1 MKKRKEEKAL
11 SVTRY
16 GVGSNVLYLL
26 KETMICYPF
35 LLVMC
40 AISVAIGI
48 VIPVV
53 TTFLPKIVIEQI
65 TTGVELKGVLLVTV
79 IGTGLLAVCAGGKVF
94 FEKLLYFQ
102 KFRMNTHYT
111 ELVAIKGMTAD
122 YCHQENEG
130 FRKLHTESAGACNGN
145 YSPMVQVYDVGIG
158 LCTSGLGFVLY
169 FGILARLSIVL
180 VLVLIGVTMCSC
192 ILNHKAIR
200 WTEKHRE
207 EKVRYQQRTDYLA
220 RVSGDI
226 KSAKDIRLYR
236 MNGWLSDVYRK
247 NVEGLNGW
255 YRRYTK
261 KVFGVAAGDS
271 VLALVRES
279 VAYAYLLYLVLAED
293 MSVADFVLYFGVIA
307 GFSAWLSGMFGQ
319 VTALSR
325 ISSTVDYVRTFLA
338 YPDTYAREGGCDLPE
353 ESEGPKELS
362 LCNVS
367 YRYEGAEKD
376 TISGLTLTVAPKEHL
391 AIVGLNG
398 AGKTTLV
405 KLLCGLTEPSEGC
418 VRYGGMDVK
427 EYNRNEYY
435 EQFSAV
441 FQQFSLLPVT
451 FAEAVAE
458 EAPEKIDR
466 ERVKSCLKTAGLW
479 EKIASLPKEMDSE
492 YSRAVNDEGTELSGG
507 QIQKLLLARALYR
520 KAPFMV
526 LDEPTAAL
534 DPIAESNLYETYHKV
549 MKDCSTVF
557 ISHRLAS
564 TRFCDRIVLMEDGKI
579 VEEGTH
585 DELLAKQ
592 GRYYELYE
600 TQAKYYRETQQP
612 DSASFREQLAEGGVS
627 E

>member
-1 MKKRKEEKAL
+1 MKKGKEENAL
-11 SVTRY
+11 QVTRY
-16 GVGSNVLYLL
+16 GTGSNVCYLL
-26 KETMICYPF
+26 KETVKCYPF
-35 LLVMC
+35 LLVLC
-40 AISVAIGI
+40 AFSVVIGI
-48 VIPVV
+48 VIPVI

-65 TTGVELKGVLLVTV
+65 TTGLELKDILLVTI

-94 FEKLLYFQ
+94 VEKLLFFQ

-111 ELVAIKGMTAD
+111 ELVAIKGMKAD
-122 YCHQENEG
+122 YCHQETER

-145 YSPMVQVYDVGIG
+145 YSPMTQVYDVGIG
-158 LCTSGLGFVLY
+158 LCTGVLGFVLY
-169 FGILARLSIVL
+169 FGILARLSIGL
-180 VLVLIGVTMCSC
+180 VVFLVAVTICSC

-200 WTEKHRE
+200 FTEKHRE

-220 RVSGDI
+220 TVSGDI

-236 MNGWLSDVYRK
+236 MNEWLSDVYRK

-261 KVFGVAAGDS
+261 TVFGVAAGDS
-271 VLALVRES
+271 VLALVREI
-279 VAYAYLLYLVLAED
+279 VAYVYLLYLVIAQD

-307 GFSAWLSGMFGQ
+307 GFSAWLSGLFGQ

-325 ISSTVDYVRTFLA
+325 ISSTVNYVRTFLA
-338 YPDTYAREGGCDLPE
+338 YPDAYVREGGRNLPE
-353 ESEGPKELS
+353 ASEEPKELS

-367 YRYEGAEKD
+367 YRYEGAEQD
-376 TISGLTLTVAPKEHL
+376 TLSGISLTVAPKEHL

-405 KLLCGLTEPSEGC
+405 KLMCGLTDPTEGC
-418 VRYGGMDVK
+418 VRYDSVDVK
-427 EYNRNEYY
+427 EYNRDGYY
-435 EQFSAV
+435 ELFSAV

-458 EAPEKIDR
+458 EEPEKIDR
-466 ERVKSCLKTAGLW
+466 ERVEACLKTAGLW
-479 EKIASLPKEMDSE
+479 DKIASLPKGMNSE

-507 QIQKLLLARALYR
+507 QVQKLLLARALYR
-520 KAPFMV
+520 KAPFMI

-534 DPIAESNLYETYHKV
+534 DPIAESNLYETYHEV

-579 VEEGTH
+579 IEEGTH
-585 DELLAKQ
+585 TELLAKQ

-600 TQAKYYRETQQP
+600 TQAKYYREHP
-612 DSASFREQLAEGGVS
+612 AEGGAF

>member
-1 MKKRKEEKAL
+1 MKKEKAENTL
-11 SVTRY
+11 HVTRY
-16 GVGSNVLYLL
+16 GTGSNVCYML
-26 KETMICYPF
+26 KETLKCYPF
-35 LLVMC
+35 LLVLC
-40 AISVAIGI
+40 VVSVVIGL
-48 VIPVV
+48 VIPVI

-65 TTGVELKGVLLVTV
+65 TTGTEVKDILIVTVTGTGVLALC
-79 IGTGLLAVCAGGKVF
+79 AVGKVF
-94 FEKLLYFQ
+94 FEKLLFFQ
-102 KFRMNTHYT
+102 KLRMNTYYT

-122 YCHQENEG
+122 YYHQETER
-130 FRKLHTESAGACNGN
+130 FRKLHTESANACNSN
-145 YSPMVQVYDVGIG
+145 YSPMIQVYDVGIG
-158 LCTSGLGFVLY
+158 LCTSALGFALY
-169 FGILARLSIVL
+169 FGILARLSVVL
-180 VLVLIGVTMCSC
+180 VAFLIGVTIGSC

-200 WTEKHRE
+200 FTEKHRD

-220 RVSGDI
+220 SVSGDI
-226 KSAKDIRLYR
+226 KSAKDIRLYH

-261 KVFGVAAGDS
+261 TVFGVAAGDAGLS
-271 VLALVRES
+271 LVREAA
-279 VAYAYLLYLVLAED
+279 AYAYLLYMVISKD
-293 MSVADFVLYFGVIA
+293 MGVADFVLYFGVIT

-325 ISSTVDYVRTFLA
+325 ISSTVNYVRTFLV
-338 YPDTYAREGGCDLPE
+338 YPDIYVREGGRDLPE
-353 ESEGPKELS
+353 VSEGPKALS

-367 YRYEGAEKD
+367 YRYEGAEQD
-376 TISGLTLTVAPKEHL
+376 TLSGVSLAVAPKEHL

-405 KLLCGLTEPSEGC
+405 KLLCGLTDPTKGC
-418 VRYGGMDVK
+418 VRYDGVDVK
-427 EYNRNEYY
+427 EYNRDGYY
-435 EQFSAV
+435 ELFSAV

-458 EAPEKIDR
+458 EDPAKIDR
-466 ERVKSCLKTAGLW
+466 KRVEECLKTAGLW
-479 EKIASLPKEMDSE
+479 EKIVSLPKGMDSE

-520 KAPFMV
+520 KAPVMI
-526 LDEPTAAL
+526 LDEPTAVL
-534 DPIAESNLYETYHKV
+534 DPIAESNLYETYHEV

-579 VEEGTH
+579 IEEGTH
-585 DELLAKQ
+585 TELLAKQ
-592 GRYYELYE
+592 GKYYELYE
-600 TQAKYYRETQQP
+600 TQAKYYRE
-612 DSASFREQLAEGGVS
+612 RRLEGGVS

>member
-1 MKKRKEEKAL
+1 MKKERQEDTL
-11 SVTRY
+11 QVTRY
-16 GVGSNVLYLL
+16 GVGSNVCYLW
-26 KETMICYPF
+26 KETMKCDPF
-35 LLVMC
+35 LLVLC
-40 AISVAIGI
+40 AFCVVIGI

-53 TTFLPKIVIEQI
+53 NTFLPKIVIEQI
-65 TTGVELKGVLLVTV
+65 TTGVERKEILIVTV
-79 IGTGLLAVCAGGKVF
+79 IGTGVLALCAGGKVF
-94 FEKLLYFQ
+94 IEKLLFFQ

-122 YCHQENEG
+122 YRRQEDEG

-145 YSPMVQVYDVGIG
+145 YSPMTQVYDVGIG
-158 LCTSGLGFVLY
+158 LCTGGMGFVLY
-169 FGILARLSIVL
+169 FGILARLSIGL
-180 VLVLIGVTMCSC
+180 VVFLVAVTVCSC
-192 ILNHKAIR
+192 ILNHRAIR
-200 WTEKHRE
+200 FTEKYRE
-207 EKVRYQQRTDYLA
+207 EKVRYQQRTDYLTT
-220 RVSGDI
+220 VSGDI

-236 MNGWLSDVYRK
+236 MNEWLSEVYRK

-261 KVFGVAAGDS
+261 TVFGVAAGDC
-271 VLALVRES
+271 VLALVREI
-279 VAYAYLLYLVLAED
+279 VAYAYLLYLVIEED

-307 GFSAWLSGMFGQ
+307 GFSVWLSGLFGQ

-325 ISSTVDYVRTFLA
+325 ISSTVNYVRTFLS
-338 YPDTYAREGGCDLPE
+338 YPDAYTGEEGRKLPE
-353 ESEGPKELS
+353 ASEGPKELS
-362 LCNVS
+362 LCDVS

-376 TISGLTLTVAPKEHL
+376 TISGISLTVAPKEHL

-405 KLLCGLTEPSEGC
+405 KLLCGLTEPTEGC
-418 VRYGGMDVK
+418 VRYGDVDVK
-427 EYNRNEYY
+427 EYNKDKYY
-435 EQFSAV
+435 ELFSAV

-451 FAEAVAE
+451 FAEVVAE
-458 EAPEKIDR
+458 EEPAKLDR
-466 ERVKSCLKTAGLW
+466 KRVEACLKIAGLW
-479 EKIASLPKEMDSE
+479 DKITSLPKGMDSE

-507 QIQKLLLARALYR
+507 QVQKLLLARALYR
-520 KAPFMV
+520 KAPFMI

-534 DPIAESNLYETYHKV
+534 DPIAESNLYETYHEV

-579 VEEGTH
+579 IEEGTH
-585 DELLAKQ
+585 AELLVKQ

-600 TQAKYYRETQQP
+600 TQAKYYRET
-612 DSASFREQLAEGGVS
+612 STEGGVS

>member
-1 MKKRKEEKAL
+1 MKKENKEDAL
-11 SVTRY
+11 QVTRY
-16 GVGSNVLYLL
+16 GIGSNACYLL
-26 KETMICYPF
+26 KETMKCYPF
-35 LLVMC
+35 LLVLC
-40 AISVAIGI
+40 VISVVIGI
-48 VIPVV
+48 VIPVI

-65 TTGVELKGVLLVTV
+65 TAGAAIKEILLVTV
-79 IGTGLLAVCAGGKVF
+79 TGTGVLALCAGGKVF

-102 KFRMNTHYT
+102 KIRMNTHYT

-122 YCHQENEG
+122 YCHQETEG

-169 FGILARLSIVL
+169 FGILARLSVVL
-180 VLVLIGVTMCSC
+180 VVFLIGVTICSC

-200 WTEKHRE
+200 FTEKHRD

-220 RVSGDI
+220 SVSGDI
-226 KSAKDIRLYR
+226 KSAKDIRLYH

-261 KVFGVAAGDS
+261 TVFGVAAGDS
-271 VLALVRES
+271 ALALVREIA
-279 VAYAYLLYLVLAED
+279 AYAYLLYMVMEGN
-293 MSVADFVLYFGVIA
+293 MGVADFVLYFGVIT

-325 ISSTVDYVRTFLA
+325 ISSTVNYVRTFLA
-338 YPDTYAREGGCDLPE
+338 YPATYTREGGRELPKA
-353 ESEGPKELS
+353 SDGPKELS
-362 LCNVS
+362 LWNVS
-367 YRYEGAEKD
+367 YRYEGAEQD

-405 KLLCGLTEPSEGC
+405 KLLCGLTNPTEGS
-418 VRYGGMDVK
+418 VRYDSVDVK
-427 EYNRNEYY
+427 EYNRDSYY
-435 EQFSAV
+435 ELFSAV

-458 EAPEKIDR
+458 EEPARIDR
-466 ERVKSCLKTAGLW
+466 ERVEECLKIAGLW
-479 EKIASLPKEMDSE
+479 EKIDSLPNGMDSE

-520 KAPFMV
+520 KAPIMI

-534 DPIAESNLYETYHKV
+534 DPIAESNLYETYHEV

-564 TRFCDRIVLMEDGKI
+564 TRFCDRIVLMEEGKI
-579 VEEGTH
+579 IEEGTH
-585 DELLAKQ
+585 TELLAKR

-600 TQAKYYRETQQP
+600 TQAKYYRETLI
-612 DSASFREQLAEGGVS
+612 EVEGGVS

>member
-1 MKKRKEEKAL
+1 MKKESEENML
-11 SVTRY
+11 NVTRY
-16 GVGSNVLYLL
+16 RTGSNLCYIL
-26 KETMICYPF
+26 KETMRCYPF
-35 LLVMC
+35 LLVLC
-40 AISVAIGI
+40 VFSVVIGFL
-48 VIPVV
+48 IPVI

-65 TTGVELKGVLLVTV
+65 TIGVETRDILLVTV

-94 FEKLLYFQ
+94 FEKLLFFQ

-111 ELVAIKGMTAD
+111 ELVATKGMTAD
-122 YCHQENEG
+122 YCHQETER

-145 YSPMVQVYDVGIG
+145 FSPMTQVYDVIIG

-169 FGILARLSIVL
+169 FGILARLSVGL
-180 VLVLIGVTMCSC
+180 VLFLILVTVCSC

-200 WTEKHRE
+200 WTEKHRD
-207 EKVRYQQRTDYLA
+207 EKVQYQQRTDYLA
-220 RVSGDI
+220 SVSGDI

-236 MNGWLSDVYRK
+236 MNQWLSDVYRK
-247 NVEGLNGW
+247 NMEGINGW

-261 KVFGVAAGDS
+261 TVFGVAVGDAGLS
-271 VLALVRES
+271 LVREAA
-279 VAYAYLLYLVLAED
+279 AYAYLLYLVISKD
-293 MSVADFVLYFGVIA
+293 MGVADFVLYFGVIT

-325 ISSTVDYVRTFLA
+325 ISSTVNYVRTFLE
-338 YPDTYAREGGCDLPE
+338 YPDIYVRERGRELPE
-353 ESEGPKELS
+353 ASEGPKELS
-362 LCNVS
+362 LCDVS
-367 YRYEGAEKD
+367 YRYEGAERD
-376 TISGLTLTVAPKEHL
+376 TLSGVSLTVAPKEHL
-391 AIVGLNG
+391 ALVGLNG

-405 KLLCGLTEPSEGC
+405 KLLCGLTDPTEGC
-418 VRYGGMDVK
+418 VHYNGVDVRK
-427 EYNRNEYY
+427 YDRDKYY
-435 EQFSAV
+435 ELFSAV

-458 EAPEKIDR
+458 EDPSKIDR
-466 ERVKSCLKTAGLW
+466 VKVEACLKTAGLW
-479 EKIASLPKEMDSE
+479 EKIASLPKGMDSE

-507 QIQKLLLARALYR
+507 QVQKLLLARALYR
-520 KAPFMV
+520 KAPVMI

-534 DPIAESNLYETYHKV
+534 DPIAESHLYETYHEV

-579 VEEGTH
+579 IEEGTH
-585 DELLAKQ
+585 AKLLAKQ

-600 TQAKYYRETQQP
+600 TQAKYYRENP
-612 DSASFREQLAEGGVS
+612 VEGGVS

>member
-1 MKKRKEEKAL
+1 
-11 SVTRY
+11 
-16 GVGSNVLYLL
+16 
-26 KETMICYPF
+26 
-35 LLVMC
+35 
-40 AISVAIGI
+40 
-48 VIPVV
+48 
-53 TTFLPKIVIEQI
+53 
-65 TTGVELKGVLLVTV
+65 
-79 IGTGLLAVCAGGKVF
+79 
-94 FEKLLYFQ
+94 
-102 KFRMNTHYT
+102 MNTHYT

-122 YCHQENEG
+122 YCHQESEW

-158 LCTSGLGFVLY
+158 LCTSVLGFALY
-169 FGILARLSIVL
+169 FGILARLSIGL
-180 VLVLIGVTMCSC
+180 VLFLIAVTVCSC

-200 WTEKHRE
+200 WTERHRD

-220 RVSGDI
+220 RVSGDV

-236 MNGWLSDVYRK
+236 MNEWLSDVYRK

-261 KVFGVAAGDS
+261 TVFGVAAGDS
-271 VLALVRES
+271 VLALVREI
-279 VAYAYLLYLVLAED
+279 VAYAYLLYLVIAED

-307 GFSAWLSGMFGQ
+307 GFSAWLSGLFGQ

-325 ISSTVDYVRTFLA
+325 ISSTVNYVRTFLA
-338 YPDTYAREGGCDLPE
+338 YPDTYMREGGRPLPE
-353 ESEGPKELS
+353 NSEGPKELS

-367 YRYEGAEKD
+367 YRYEGAEQD
-376 TISGLTLTVAPKEHL
+376 TLSGISFTVAPKEHL

-405 KLLCGLTEPSEGC
+405 KLLCGLTDPTEGC
-418 VRYGGMDVK
+418 VRYDGVDVK
-427 EYNRNEYY
+427 EYNRDNYY
-435 EQFSAV
+435 ELFSAV

-458 EAPEKIDR
+458 EDPAKIDR
-466 ERVKSCLKTAGLW
+466 KRVEECLKTAGLW
-479 EKIASLPKEMDSE
+479 EKIASLPKGMDSE

-534 DPIAESNLYETYHKV
+534 DPIAESNLYETYHEV

-579 VEEGTH
+579 LEEGTH

-600 TQAKYYRETQQP
+600 TQAKYYREHP
-612 DSASFREQLAEGGVS
+612 EEGGGS

>member
-1 MKKRKEEKAL
+1 MKKEKQEDTL
-11 SVTRY
+11 QVTRY
-16 GVGSNVLYLL
+16 GVGSNACYLL
-26 KETMICYPF
+26 KETIKCYPF
-35 LLVMC
+35 LLVLC
-40 AISVAIGI
+40 AISVVIGI
-48 VIPVV
+48 VIPVI

-65 TTGVELKGVLLVTV
+65 TTGAEIKEILLVTV
-79 IGTGLLAVCAGGKVF
+79 IGTGLLALCAGGKVF
-94 FEKLLYFQ
+94 IEKLLYFQ

-122 YCHQENEG
+122 YCHQENEW

-145 YSPMVQVYDVGIG
+145 YSPMVLVYDVGIG
-158 LCTSGLGFVLY
+158 MCTSVLGFALY
-169 FGILARLSIVL
+169 FGILVRLSIGL
-180 VLVLIGVTMCSC
+180 VLFLIVVTVCSC

-200 WTEKHRE
+200 WTERHRE

-226 KSAKDIRLYR
+226 KSAKDIRLYH

-261 KVFGVAAGDS
+261 TVFGVAAGDS
-271 VLALVRES
+271 ILALVREI
-279 VAYAYLLYLVLAED
+279 VAYAYLLYLVIAED
-293 MSVADFVLYFGVIA
+293 MSVADFVLYFGVIT
-307 GFSAWLSGMFGQ
+307 GFSVWLSGMFGQ

-325 ISSTVDYVRTFLA
+325 ISSTVNYVRTFLA
-338 YPDTYAREGGCDLPE
+338 YPDTYMREGGRPLPE
-353 ESEGPKELS
+353 NSEGPKELS

-376 TISGLTLTVAPKEHL
+376 TLSGLTLTVAPKEHL

-405 KLLCGLTEPSEGC
+405 KLLCGLTNLTEGC
-418 VRYGGMDVK
+418 VRYNGVDVK
-427 EYNRNEYY
+427 LYNRDAYY
-435 EQFSAV
+435 ELFSAV

-458 EAPEKIDR
+458 EDPAKLDR
-466 ERVKSCLKTAGLW
+466 KRVEACLKIAGLW
-479 EKIASLPKEMDSE
+479 EKIVSLPKGMDSE

-520 KAPFMV
+520 KAPFMI

-534 DPIAESNLYETYHKV
+534 DPIAESNLYETYHEV

-564 TRFCDRIVLMEDGKI
+564 TRFCDRIELMENGKI

-585 DELLAKQ
+585 AELLKRQ

-600 TQAKYYRETQQP
+600 TQAKYYREHP
-612 DSASFREQLAEGGVS
+612 EEGGVF